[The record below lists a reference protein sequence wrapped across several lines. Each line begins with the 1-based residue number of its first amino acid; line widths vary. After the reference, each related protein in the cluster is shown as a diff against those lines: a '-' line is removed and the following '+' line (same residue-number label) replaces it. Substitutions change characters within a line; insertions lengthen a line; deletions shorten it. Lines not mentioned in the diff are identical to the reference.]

1 VACGPHAA
9 HQLILYGPVT
19 GLVTVTE
26 SGPAEWRRILQF
38 KMFVV
43 TDLRGARRF
52 GMPGTKYISRKSF
65 NLNN

>member
-1 VACGPHAA
+1 
-9 HQLILYGPVT
+9 
-19 GLVTVTE
+19 
-26 SGPAEWRRILQF
+26 
-38 KMFVV
+38 MFVV